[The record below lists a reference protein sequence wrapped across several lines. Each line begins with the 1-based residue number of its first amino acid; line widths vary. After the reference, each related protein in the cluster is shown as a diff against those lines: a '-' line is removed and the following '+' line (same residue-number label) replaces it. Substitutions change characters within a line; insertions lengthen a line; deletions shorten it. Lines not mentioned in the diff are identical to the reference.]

1 MLTAR
6 CRLGDRVGTFQ
17 EVLEHVLEEGGDH
30 ALISPED
37 GGAPLSAKEVGKLK
51 KHNPDDD
58 WNKGETTF
66 ASPASPEFINVCEF
80 R

>member
-6 CRLGDRVGTFQ
+6 CRFGDKVGTFQ

-37 GGAPLSAKEVGKLK
+37 GGVPLSAQEAGKLRE
-51 KHNPDDD
+51 HNADDD
-58 WNKGETTF
+58 
-66 ASPASPEFINVCEF
+66 
-80 R
+80 

>member
-6 CRLGDRVGTFQ
+6 CRCDHKMGTFQ

-37 GGAPLSAKEVGKLK
+37 NGTSLSAQEVGKLRE
-51 KHNPDDD
+51 PAGDDD
-58 WNKGETTF
+58 
-66 ASPASPEFINVCEF
+66 
-80 R
+80 